1 MLGVGAADG
10 VAIGRVYLFH
20 DESPVFSRLNIDDTD
35 KELSRLDTS
44 LAAAHEQIAEI
55 MRKAEAAGGSDNA
68 DIFDYQLLILEDVDF
83 TDKVKNKIA
92 GEKINCEYAVQAVCD
107 EYIALFSKMD
117 NGYLKERV
125 GDMTDIKKRL
135 LCALTG
141 AEYQSLSE
149 LPKDTILAAYDLTPS
164 QTAELDSKLVKG
176 ILLEKDGKLSHTVI
190 LARSMGVP
198 CIVGLGGLL
207 NNLAQGSA
215 VVMDGKSGEVIE
227 NPDNS
232 QIELYTKVRLE
243 IEKKNKELE
252 QYRHCRGVT
261 LDGREVGIYAN
272 ITSVGEV
279 GRLLANGGEGV
290 GLLRTEL
297 IYMASK
303 TPPSEETQYRI
314 YSQMASSLK
323 GRPLIIRTLDAGGDK
338 NIDYLGI
345 EKEANPF
352 LGVRAIRYCLA
363 TPEIFKTQISAI
375 LRAAVHGNIYL
386 MFPMIATIEELR
398 SAKTIVGEVRAELE
412 MNKTEYGA
420 IRIGMMMEMPSA
432 AFLAQSFAKEVDFF
446 SIGTN
451 DLTQYLFAAD
461 RGNVKVA
468 YLNSYFHPAL
478 LNTVYKIIQAANE
491 NDIEVEI
498 CGQAGEIPELVPLWA
513 AMGITNLSVTIP
525 SIPLVRKIICRTDIR
540 QAQERLRQI
549 LLMDT
554 AGEVGEF
561 LRRGGEH

>member
-55 MRKAEAAGGSDNA
+55 MRKAEADGGSDNA

-83 TDKVKNKIA
+83 TGKVKNKIA
-92 GEKINCEYAVQAVCD
+92 EEKINCEYAVQAVCD

-345 EKEANPF
+345 EKEENPF

-363 TPEIFKTQISAI
+363 NPEIFKTQISAI

-412 MNKTEYGA
+412 TNKAEYGA